1 MLCNLEES
9 NVPLKPI
16 YDKAPLMKLNS
27 LPLRPG
33 QARVAQSRATALYRM
48 TGDVTNKPALWE
60 GVFRL
65 ACVVT
70 GEPMEQPVVK
80 CIRSYLDLQGED
92 GLLPGS
98 VADAVAVLRA
108 AWAMYEYDA
117 QRPLLEKIALW
128 CGWACEHWE
137 IVLADS
143 DVRVH
148 PADLMELL
156 CSLYR
161 VTGMK
166 AVLSLCERL
175 RAEGMDWSGALHTFS
190 VQRGMKRMM
199 PWNELEEGMVKEN
212 RRESGFYTRQYL
224 TCHAQTL
231 ADGLRAAMAA
241 GRYSGSRTELS
252 AAKTGWERISRY
264 HGAVCGGTTADEL
277 LGGATPECGVSA
289 ASLGAWAEA
298 FAAVDEPW
306 AYEALDVLVR
316 NGLAAAVCGGEVL
329 QMQRVNGLAADC
341 GEADC
346 YHVSENA
353 QQRALGRLCRGY
365 AAAISSAVTQQP
377 GGPQVNLALPG
388 KYMTVQEAGRMLL
401 TLEGEECRWSLH
413 VHVKENLR
421 AALRIRIPAWTK
433 DMSVMVNGLA
443 VNADSKDSC
452 VTLDRTWSD
461 GDTVTVELDCQVR
474 VVESGYHQSAC
485 VMRGNTVM
493 VYPAA
498 KDMAWNMALHGK
510 VELNDKGE
518 VTAILRRAPAW
529 RCRGDVPVDLPVLP
543 ETEGDSVCAVL
554 RPYAETPCRIAL
566 LPRGKQA

>member
-1 MLCNLEES
+1 MCNLEEL

-33 QARVAQSRATALYRM
+33 QVRVAYAPATALYRAA
-48 TGDVTNKPALWE
+48 GEVINQPALWE

-70 GEPMEQPVVK
+70 GEPMEQPVVR
-80 CIRSYLDLQGED
+80 CIRDYLELQGED

-98 VADAVAVLRA
+98 VSDAVAVLRA

-143 DVRVH
+143 DVRVR

-156 CSLYR
+156 CNLYR

-199 PWNELEEGMVKEN
+199 PWNELEEGMVKEE

-224 TCHAQTL
+224 TCHAETL
-231 ADGLRAAMAA
+231 ADGMRAAMAA

-264 HGAVCGGTTADEL
+264 HGAVCGGTTADET
-277 LGGATPECGVSA
+277 LGGMSPECGVSA
-289 ASLGAWAEA
+289 DALGAWAEA
-298 FAAVDEPW
+298 FASVDEAW
-306 AYEALDVLVR
+306 AYEALDVLMR
-316 NGLAAAVCGGEVL
+316 NGLAAAINDGEPL
-329 QMQRVNGLAADC
+329 HMQRVNSLAADC
-341 GEADC
+341 GVTDC

-353 QQRALGRLCRGY
+353 QMAALARLCRGV
-365 AAAISSAVTQQP
+365 AAAISSAVTQRAD
-377 GGPQVNLALPG
+377 GPQVNLMVRG
-388 KYMTVQEAGRMLL
+388 KYMVAQEIGHMLL
-401 TLEGEECRWSLH
+401 SMDGDEFKWTIR
-413 VHVKENLR
+413 VHVKDAMR
-421 AALRIRIPAWTK
+421 AAMRIRVPAWAK
-433 DMSVMVNGLA
+433 DVGVLVNGLA
-443 VNADSKDSC
+443 VYADSKDSW
-452 VTLDRTWSD
+452 VTLDRNWSD
-461 GDTVTVELDCQVR
+461 GDIVTVMSECRVR
-474 VVESGYHQSAC
+474 VVENGYHQSAC
-485 VMRGNTVM
+485 VMLGNNVM

-498 KDMAWNMALHGK
+498 KGMDWNMALAGK
-510 VELNDKGE
+510 VEKRENGD
-518 VTAILRRAPAW
+518 VTAVLRRVPDW
-529 RCRGDVPVDLPVLP
+529 RCRGNVPVDLPVLP
-543 ETEGDSVCAVL
+543 ETEGESICAVL
-554 RPYAETPCRIAL
+554 KPYADTPCRIAL

>member
-1 MLCNLEES
+1 MLCNLEEL

-33 QARVAQSRATALYRM
+33 QARAPHAQAMALYRM
-48 TGDVTNKPALWE
+48 AGDCANQPAMWE

-80 CIRSYLDLQGED
+80 CIRDYLDLQGED

-98 VADAVAVLRA
+98 MADAVAVLRA

-143 DVRVH
+143 DVRVR

-156 CSLYR
+156 CDLYR

-199 PWNELEEGMVKEN
+199 PWNELEEGMVKEE

-224 TCHAQTL
+224 TCHAETL
-231 ADGLRAAMAA
+231 ADGMRAAMAT

-264 HGAVCGGTTADEL
+264 HGAACGGTTADET
-277 LGGATPECGVSA
+277 LGGMSPECGVSA

-298 FAAVDEPW
+298 FASVDEAW
-306 AYEALDVLVR
+306 AYEALDVLMR
-316 NGLAAAVCGGEVL
+316 NGLAAAVNGGDVL
-329 QMQRVNGLAADC
+329 EMQRVNSLAVEC
-341 GEADC
+341 GTSDC

-353 QQRALGRLCRGY
+353 KTEAVVRLCRAY
-365 AAAISSAVTQQP
+365 AALVSSAVTQRAD
-377 GGPQVNLALPG
+377 GPQVNLMVSG
-388 KYMTVQEAGRMLL
+388 KYMTMQENGRMLL
-401 TLEGEECRWSLH
+401 TMDGNEFQWKIH
-413 VHVKENLR
+413 VHVKDTMR
-421 AALRIRIPAWTK
+421 AAMRLRVPAWAKET
-433 DMSVMVNGLA
+433 SVLVNGLA
-443 VNADSKDSC
+443 VDADSKDSW
-452 VTLDRTWSD
+452 VILDRNWSD
-461 GDTVTVELDCQVR
+461 GDVVTVVSERQVR
-474 VVESGYHQSAC
+474 VVDSGYHQS
-485 VMRGNTVM
+485 VRVM
-493 VYPAA
+493 VGNHVMAYPAA
-498 KDMAWNMALHGK
+498 KGMDWNMALVGK
-510 VELNDKGE
+510 VEMQENGE
-518 VTAILRRAPAW
+518 VTAMLRRVPDW
-529 RCRGDVPVDLPVLP
+529 RCRGTLPVDLPVLP
-543 ETEGDSVCAVL
+543 ETEGESVCAVL
-554 RPYAETPCRIAL
+554 KPYADTPCRIAL

>member
-1 MLCNLEES
+1 MLCNLEEM

-27 LPLRPG
+27 VPLRPG
-33 QARVAQSRATALYRM
+33 QARVAGSEAVKLYRL
-48 TGDVTNKPALWE
+48 TGDVANQPALWE
-60 GVFRL
+60 GMFRL
-65 ACVVT
+65 ACAVT
-70 GEPMEQPVVK
+70 GEPEKQPVAK
-80 CIRSYLDLQGED
+80 CIRDYLELQGED

-108 AWAMYEYDA
+108 AWAMYEHEP
-117 QRPLLEKIALW
+117 QRALLEKIALW

-143 DVRVH
+143 DVRVR

-199 PWNELEEGMVKEN
+199 PFVELEEGMIKED

-231 ADGLRAAMAA
+231 ADGMRAAMAT

-264 HGAVCGGTTADEL
+264 HGAVCGGTTADET
-277 LGGATPECGVSA
+277 LGGMTPECGVST

-298 FAAVDEPW
+298 FAQIDEPW

-316 NGLAAAVCGGEVL
+316 NGMPAAVRENGLLE
-329 QMQRVNGLAADC
+329 MQRVNGLATDC
-341 GEADC
+341 GTKDC
-346 YHVSENA
+346 YHVSESA
-353 QQRALGRLCRGY
+353 ASALTRLCRGY
-365 AAAISSAVTQQP
+365 AAAISSVVTQRAE
-377 GGPQVNLALPG
+377 GPQVNLFIPG
-388 KYMTVQEAGRMLL
+388 KYMTAQEAGRMLL
-401 TLEGEECRWSLH
+401 TLEGQECRWSIH
-413 VHVKENLR
+413 VHVKEALR
-421 AALRIRIPAWTK
+421 AALRIRVPAWTK
-433 DMSVMVNGLA
+433 DMSVLVNGLA
-443 VNADSKDSC
+443 VDADSKDAC
-452 VTLDRTWSD
+452 VVLERSWND
-461 GDTVTVELDCQVR
+461 GDVVTVELDGQVR
-474 VVESGYHQSAC
+474 VVESGYHQSLC

-493 VYPAA
+493 VYPAT
-498 KDMAWNMALHGK
+498 KDMAWNMALCGK
-510 VELNDKGE
+510 VEMLENGD
-518 VTAILRRAPAW
+518 VTATLRPAPAW
-529 RCRGDVPVDLPVLP
+529 RCKGDVPADLPVLP
-543 ETEGDSVCAVL
+543 ETEGESVCAQL
-554 RPYAETPCRIAL
+554 LPYAQTPCRIAL
-566 LPRGKQA
+566 FPRGKQA